1 MWIGT
6 VLWPGSSTRLSLDGS
21 FGDAVDYANG
31 RAASVLNLE
40 PVVFLK
46 LAKRLDIAAAHEY
59 EQLDVEEGR
68 LYTANI
74 TYVRAAYQFTRRT
87 FLRAILQYQ
96 DYDFNTDLYTDD
108 RDSRSRHFA
117 SQVLFSYK
125 LNPQTVL
132 YLGYSDN
139 HQGDAEIDLSQRDRT
154 FFAKIGYAWVL

>member
-1 MWIGT
+1 MDY
-6 VLWPGSSTRLSLDGS
+6 SSD
-21 FGDAVDYANG
+21 G
-31 RAASVLNLE
+31 RAATRLNLE

-46 LAKRLDIAAAHEY
+46 LAKRLDVAAAHEY
-59 EQLDVEEGR
+59 EHLDVDEGR

-74 TYVRAAYQFTRRT
+74 SYLRAAFQFTRRAS
-87 FLRAILQYQ
+87 LRAILQHE
-96 DYDFNTDLYTDD
+96 DYDFASELYDD
-108 RDSRSRHFA
+108 GRGSRYTGFA

-139 HQGDAEIDLSQRDRT
+139 HQCSDDYDLTQKDRT